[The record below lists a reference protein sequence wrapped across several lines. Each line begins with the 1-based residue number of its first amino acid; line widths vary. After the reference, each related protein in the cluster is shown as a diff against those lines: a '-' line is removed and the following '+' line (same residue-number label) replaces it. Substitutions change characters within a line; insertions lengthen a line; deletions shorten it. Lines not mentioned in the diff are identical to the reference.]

1 MELNKSFGRYMAV
14 YAAVLGVF
22 YIVVGSVE
30 FITAFWNWFIEPG
43 DNLSLLG
50 LPSDD
55 LFGGLAALVIGAVFF
70 GAIPLWKARYESI
83 GFVLVGALLSV
94 TFGAVYL
101 LILGA
106 DGLGTYLAYLSGEEW
121 TWDWLIA
128 GTLRV
133 GLLRPEIWLA
143 FLSAPLGY
151 VALKAT
157 RRSGRS
163 EEGEE
168 DCA

>member
-1 MELNKSFGRYMAV
+1 MKLDKNFSKYMAV

-22 YIVVGSVE
+22 YIIVGSVE

-50 LPSDD
+50 LPCDD
-55 LFGGLAALVIGAVFF
+55 LFGGLAALIIGIVFL

-94 TFGAVYL
+94 TFGAVYF
-101 LILGA
+101 LIVGA
-106 DGLGTYLAYLSGEEW
+106 DGFETLLAYSSGEEW
-121 TWDWLIA
+121 TWEWLTA
-128 GTLRV
+128 GTLGV
-133 GLLRPEIWLA
+133 GLFRPEIWLA

-151 VALKAT
+151 AALKAT
-157 RRSGRS
+157 RR
-163 EEGEE
+163 GEKVE
-168 DCA
+168 R

>member
-1 MELNKSFGRYMAV
+1 MKLDKNFSRYMAV
-14 YAAVLGVF
+14 YSAVLGAI
-22 YIVVGSVE
+22 YIIVGSVE
-30 FITAFWNWFIEPG
+30 FATAFWNWFIAPG

-55 LFGGLAALVIGAVFF
+55 LFGGLAALIIGTIFF

-83 GFVLVGALLSV
+83 GFVLVGALLSA

-101 LILGA
+101 LTLGA

-121 TWDWLIA
+121 TWDWLTA
-128 GTLRV
+128 GTLGV

-151 VALKAT
+151 AALKAT
-157 RRSGRS
+157 RRSEKVEKS
-163 EEGEE
+163 TLN
-168 DCA
+168 

>member
-1 MELNKSFGRYMAV
+1 MKLDKNFSRYMAV
-14 YAAVLGVF
+14 YSAVLGAI
-22 YIVVGSVE
+22 YIIVGSVE
-30 FITAFWNWFIEPG
+30 FATAFWNWFIAPG

-55 LFGGLAALVIGAVFF
+55 LFGGLAALIIGIIFF
-70 GAIPLWKARYESI
+70 GAISLWKARYESI
-83 GFVLVGALLSV
+83 GFVLVGALLSA

-101 LILGA
+101 LTLGI

-121 TWDWLIA
+121 TWEWLTA
-128 GTLRV
+128 GTLGV

-151 VALKAT
+151 AALKAT
-157 RRSGRS
+157 RRSEKG
-163 EEGEE
+163 
-168 DCA
+168 

>member
-1 MELNKSFGRYMAV
+1 MKLDKNFSRYMAV
-14 YAAVLGVF
+14 YSAVLGAI
-22 YIVVGSVE
+22 YIIVGSVE
-30 FITAFWNWFIEPG
+30 FATAFWNWFIAPG

-55 LFGGLAALVIGAVFF
+55 LFGGLAALIIGIIFF

-83 GFVLVGALLSV
+83 GFVLVGALLSA

-101 LILGA
+101 LTLGA

-121 TWDWLIA
+121 TWDWLTA
-128 GTLRV
+128 GTLGV

-151 VALKAT
+151 AALKAT
-157 RRSGRS
+157 RRSEKG
-163 EEGEE
+163 
-168 DCA
+168 

>member
-1 MELNKSFGRYMAV
+1 MKLDKNFSRYMAV
-14 YAAVLGVF
+14 YAAVLGAI
-22 YIVVGSVE
+22 YIIIGSVE
-30 FITAFWNWFIEPG
+30 FATAFWNWFIAPG

-70 GAIPLWKARYESI
+70 GATSLWKARYEAI
-83 GFVLVGALLSV
+83 GFVLVGALLSA

-121 TWDWLIA
+121 TWEWLTA
-128 GTLRV
+128 GTLGV

-151 VALKAT
+151 VALKAA
-157 RRSGRS
+157 RQS
-163 EEGEE
+163 EEGGK
-168 DCA
+168 